1 MGLAIAYFAYNYED
15 VPLRVSSALTPIL
28 GRRNL
33 DGPAAKVVDILA
45 VFATIGGVA
54 TSLGFIGSQFIA
66 GLNYQWGIDLGNVG
80 ILLVVTTMMTLL
92 FTISM
97 VLGVDRGSAGC
108 RTST

>member
-1 MGLAIAYFAYNYED
+1 
-15 VPLRVSSALTPIL
+15 
-28 GRRNL
+28 
-33 DGPAAKVVDILA
+33 
-45 VFATIGGVA
+45 VA

-80 ILLVVTTMMTLL
+80 ILLVVTTMTLL